1 MEAQPNKVRRGNEE
15 IEEDPYTYQLD
26 RELREELKRRMFRVS
41 GRKREEMILLLKEDD
56 RTQGKIVM
64 GIKHKGGQGGG
75 KHLRE
80 RDKGKQE
87 EEREED
93 ATPVPREEEEDN
105 WVDMKPADQGAN
117 GKRTEGA
124 ASTKQSLRRTS
135 PLKCPGRLKGRK
147 GRGAWMGRKEDLI
160 KGRTKSGANR
170 GEPVNR
176 DSKSKG
182 RNRVKWEE
190 NSGIGTGPGHGLDPL
205 SSPGSAKGN

>member
-1 MEAQPNKVRRGNEE
+1 M
-15 IEEDPYTYQLD
+15 
-26 RELREELKRRMFRVS
+26 
-41 GRKREEMILLLKEDD
+41 
-56 RTQGKIVM
+56 
-64 GIKHKGGQGGG
+64 
-75 KHLRE
+75 
-80 RDKGKQE
+80 
-87 EEREED
+87 
-93 ATPVPREEEEDN
+93 
-105 WVDMKPADQGAN
+105 DMKPADQGAN
-117 GKRTEGA
+117 GK
-124 ASTKQSLRRTS
+124 RTS

-205 SSPGSAKGN
+205 SSPGSGTGN